1 MPSNHSGTSLAL
13 PRSVLGKTKPWF
25 LLPGAENRQI
35 FLIKKKKK
43 KKKKVSDALILLGQ
57 GPHGMER
64 GGAETQGRC

>member
-43 KKKKVSDALILLGQ
+43 KVIQ
-57 GPHGMER
+57 GISGL
-64 GGAETQGRC
+64 

>member
-43 KKKKVSDALILLGQ
+43 KLSKESVDYSYSALKM
-57 GPHGMER
+57 HFKNK
-64 GGAETQGRC
+64 